1 MSPPPHH
8 PVEALMATIRMSMP
22 LSHPLW
28 RRLVN
33 NLLLMAFVLWLTV
46 PKVFWVALWDSL
58 VETTQEEVS
67 P

>member
-1 MSPPPHH
+1 
-8 PVEALMATIRMSMP
+8 MATIRMSMP

-28 RRLVN
+28 RRLLN
-33 NLLLMAFVLWLTV
+33 NLLLMAFVLWLIV